1 MVKPQI
7 KCTVLDAPLCGPW
20 FAASLWFLSC
30 DWSALCDT
38 SLSNWFGSR
47 WQGLKGR
54 EPLTLSYIKMTWQ
67 TVPLYQQHQDINRT
81 RTSTEPGHQ
90 QHQDIN
96 STRTSDQLLSDKDG
110 QQTWWVYSDTCHWG
124 CVIRHVLLLSWQ
136 FSCFIKISVV
146 LKKLSVSL
154 HTEVFSVDSPPLS
167 LQQLFWFLIFYFS
180 LLYFYWLFCLQTTC
194 VVLHIDGLHNK
205 MYIYLYL
212 FYYHKETYK
221 LNIFIFSII
230 HLFSLICFNVNSKY
244 FMTYLTT
251 ALLTLLHITL
261 KSSINMSFSL

>member
-1 MVKPQI
+1 MTGTQGEGTTDFIIYKDDMTN
-7 KCTVLDAPLCGPW
+7 CT
-20 FAASLWFLSC
+20 
-30 DWSALCDT
+30 
-38 SLSNWFGSR
+38 
-47 WQGLKGR
+47 
-54 EPLTLSYIKMTWQ
+54 
-67 TVPLYQQHQDINRT
+67 TVPTAPGHQQNQDINRTRTPTAPRHQQHQDINR
-81 RTSTEPGHQ
+81 
-90 QHQDIN
+90 
-96 STRTSDQLLSDKDG
+96 TRTSDQLLSDKDG

-124 CVIRHVLLLSWQ
+124 CVIRHVLLLLWQ